1 MWRGAILAVALLASA
16 QSLTGQQPERTDAAA
31 LAHRLEAVVPRFLEV
46 ATHFPAREA
55 ARVNPLLLLRD
66 DG

>member
-1 MWRGAILAVALLASA
+1 MLFHVGARNPLVIAVA
-16 QSLTGQQPERTDAAA
+16 SLTLA
-31 LAHRLEAVVPRFLEV
+31 LVAVL
-46 ATHFPAREA
+46 ATHIPAREA